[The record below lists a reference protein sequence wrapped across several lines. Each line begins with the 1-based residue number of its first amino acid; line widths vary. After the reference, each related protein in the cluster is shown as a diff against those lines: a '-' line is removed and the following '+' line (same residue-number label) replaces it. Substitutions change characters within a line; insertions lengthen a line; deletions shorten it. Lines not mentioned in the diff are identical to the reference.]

1 MDSLSLSMKKVIL
14 LVVLFSFGKA
24 HSQDHEILLHYG
36 AGLVAG
42 GAGAF
47 LAHEISGGDKWWTI
61 AGAVGTSLLAG
72 VAKEAID
79 KWEDGNWD
87 NAELAAT
94 VAGGVTVG
102 VTIEIFHGRKKRKS
116 AVHFDSMP
124 HRYVM
129 GPDPFQVPSPKLN
142 SR

>member
-1 MDSLSLSMKKVIL
+1 MILKKLLLFFLLSGFYS
-14 LVVLFSFGKA
+14 
-24 HSQDHEILLHYG
+24 HYQDHEILLHYG

-47 LAHEISGGDKWWTI
+47 LAHEISGGNKWWTI

-116 AVHFDSMP
+116 AAHFDSMP
-124 HRYVM
+124 EGYVM

>member
-1 MDSLSLSMKKVIL
+1 MILKKLLLFFLLSGFYS
-14 LVVLFSFGKA
+14 

-36 AGLVAG
+36 AGLVTG

-47 LAHEISGGDKWWTI
+47 LAHEISGGNKWWTI

-87 NAELAAT
+87 NAELVAT
-94 VAGGVTVG
+94 VA
-102 VTIEIFHGRKKRKS
+102 
-116 AVHFDSMP
+116 
-124 HRYVM
+124 
-129 GPDPFQVPSPKLN
+129 
-142 SR
+142 

>member
-1 MDSLSLSMKKVIL
+1 MGMKKR
-14 LVVLFSFGKA
+14 VLFFLLAGYLA
-24 HSQDHEILLHYG
+24 QAQAQDHELGLHYG

-61 AGAVGTSLLAG
+61 AGAVGTSLIAG

-79 KWEDGNWD
+79 KWEDGNFD

-102 VTIEIFHGRKKRKS
+102 ITIEIFHGRKKRKS
-116 AVHFDSMP
+116 TSGSQDTAQLVLDA
-124 HRYVM
+124 
-129 GPDPFQVPSPKLN
+129 DPFRSLPRN
-142 SR
+142 

>member
-1 MDSLSLSMKKVIL
+1 MLKMKDSLCLGMKKLVL
-14 LVVLFSFGKA
+14 LFLLAGSV
-24 HSQDHEILLHYG
+24 SQAQDLGLHYG
-36 AGLVAG
+36 AGVIAG

-61 AGAVGTSLLAG
+61 AGAVGTSLIAG

-79 KWEDGNWD
+79 KWEDGNFD

-102 VTIEIFHGRKKRKS
+102 ITIEIFHGQKKRKS
-116 AVHFDSMP
+116 AKRSDDTVQLVMDADSF
-124 HRYVM
+124 R
-129 GPDPFQVPSPKLN
+129 SL
-142 SR
+142 SRN